1 VLKEYYNQVVS
12 YLMATF
18 DVNFMLLT
26 MFLTTAAAIVYF
38 IIISYVITQLDSR
51 YFVRYNLSHENL
63 TDKNIAHKNIAHKN
77 KLGKNSS
84 ANDISETS
92 RLTAI
97 NRSVNLMI
105 NIVKIMV
112 GLFLLI
118 CGLVMLVL
126 PGQGLL
132 TMLMGLSLMPFPGKN
147 KLEQTIIA
155 RKSVRYSLNWIR
167 MKANKKPFIF

>member
-1 VLKEYYNQVVS
+1 VFKDYYNQVVS

-18 DVNFMLLT
+18 DANFILLT
-26 MFLTTAAAIVYF
+26 LFLTTAAAIVYF
-38 IIISYVITQLDSR
+38 IIISYVITQMDSR
-51 YFVRYNLSHENL
+51 YFVRNNLSHENL
-63 TDKNIAHKNIAHKN
+63 SHKNIAHKN
-77 KLGKNSS
+77 SS
-84 ANDISETS
+84 AENTSETS
-92 RLTAI
+92 RLTPE
-97 NRSVNLMI
+97 NRSVSLMI

-147 KLEQTIIA
+147 KLEKTIVA

>member
-18 DVNFMLLT
+18 DANLILLT
-26 MFLTTAAAIVYF
+26 LFLTTAAAIVYF
-38 IIISYVITQLDSR
+38 IIISYVITQMDSR
-51 YFVRYNLSHENL
+51 YFVRNNLSHENL
-63 TDKNIAHKNIAHKN
+63 SHKNIAHKN
-77 KLGKNSS
+77 KLGKNNS
-84 ANDISETS
+84 ANDTSETS
-92 RLTAI
+92 RLTPI
-97 NRSVNLMI
+97 NRSVSLMI

-147 KLEQTIIA
+147 KLEKTIVA

>member
-1 VLKEYYNQVVS
+1 MLKEYYNQVVS

-38 IIISYVITQLDSR
+38 IIISYVITQMDSR
-51 YFVRYNLSHENL
+51 YFVRNNLSHENL
-63 TDKNIAHKNIAHKN
+63 ADKNIAHKN

>member
-1 VLKEYYNQVVS
+1 MLKEYYNQVVS

-38 IIISYVITQLDSR
+38 IIISYVITQMDSR
-51 YFVRYNLSHENL
+51 YFVRNNLSHENL
-63 TDKNIAHKNIAHKN
+63 ADKNIAHKN
-77 KLGKNSS
+77 KLGKNRS

>member
-1 VLKEYYNQVVS
+1 MLKDYYNQVAS
-12 YLMATF
+12 YLMANF
-18 DVNFMLLT
+18 DANFMLLT

-38 IIISYVITQLDSR
+38 IIISYVITQMDSR
-51 YFVRYNLSHENL
+51 YFVRNNLSHENL
-63 TDKNIAHKNIAHKN
+63 ADKNIAHKN

-84 ANDISETS
+84 ADDTSETS
-92 RLTAI
+92 RLTPI
-97 NRSVNLMI
+97 DRSINLMI
-105 NIVKIMV
+105 NIMKIMV

-132 TMLMGLSLMPFPGKN
+132 TMLMGLSLMPFPGKK

>member
-1 VLKEYYNQVVS
+1 VLKEYYNQVVN

-18 DVNFMLLT
+18 DANFILLT
-26 MFLTTAAAIVYF
+26 LFLTTAAAIVYF
-38 IIISYVITQLDSR
+38 IIISYVITQMDSR
-51 YFVRYNLSHENL
+51 YFVRNNLSHENL
-63 TDKNIAHKNIAHKN
+63 SHQNIAHKN

-84 ANDISETS
+84 ADDMSETS
-92 RLTAI
+92 RLTPI

-105 NIVKIMV
+105 NIMKIMV

-147 KLEQTIIA
+147 KLEQTIVA

-167 MKANKKPFIF
+167 KKANKKPFIF

>member
-18 DVNFMLLT
+18 DANLILLT
-26 MFLTTAAAIVYF
+26 LFLTTAAAIVYF
-38 IIISYVITQLDSR
+38 IIISYVITQMDSR
-51 YFVRYNLSHENL
+51 YFVRNNLSNENL
-63 TDKNIAHKNIAHKN
+63 SHKNIAHKN
-77 KLGKNSS
+77 KLGKNNS
-84 ANDISETS
+84 ANDTSETS
-92 RLTAI
+92 RLTPI
-97 NRSVNLMI
+97 NRSVSLMI

-147 KLEQTIIA
+147 KLEKTIVA

>member
-1 VLKEYYNQVVS
+1 
-12 YLMATF
+12 MATF
-18 DVNFMLLT
+18 DANFILLSL
-26 MFLTTAAAIVYF
+26 FLTTAAAIVYF
-38 IIISYVITQLDSR
+38 IIISYVITQMDSR
-51 YFVRYNLSHENL
+51 YFVRNNLSHENL
-63 TDKNIAHKNIAHKN
+63 SHQNIAHKN

-84 ANDISETS
+84 ADDMSETS
-92 RLTAI
+92 RLTPI

-105 NIVKIMV
+105 NIMKIMV

-147 KLEQTIIA
+147 KLEQTIVA

-167 MKANKKPFIF
+167 KKANKKPFIF

>member
-1 VLKEYYNQVVS
+1 MFKDYYNQVVS

-18 DVNFMLLT
+18 DANFILLT
-26 MFLTTAAAIVYF
+26 LFLTTAAAIVYF
-38 IIISYVITQLDSR
+38 IIISYVITQMDSR
-51 YFVRYNLSHENL
+51 YFVRNNLSHENL
-63 TDKNIAHKNIAHKN
+63 SHKNIAHKNI
-77 KLGKNSS
+77 S
-84 ANDISETS
+84 AENTSETS
-92 RLTAI
+92 RLTPE
-97 NRSVNLMI
+97 NRSVSLMI

-147 KLEQTIIA
+147 KLEKTIVA

>member
-18 DVNFMLLT
+18 DANLILLT
-26 MFLTTAAAIVYF
+26 LFLTTAAAIVYF
-38 IIISYVITQLDSR
+38 IIISYVITQMDSR
-51 YFVRYNLSHENL
+51 YFVRNNLSNENL
-63 TDKNIAHKNIAHKN
+63 SHKNIAHKN
-77 KLGKNSS
+77 KLGKNNS
-84 ANDISETS
+84 ANDTSETS
-92 RLTAI
+92 RLTPI
-97 NRSVNLMI
+97 NRSVSLMI

-147 KLEQTIIA
+147 KLEQTIVA

>member
-18 DVNFMLLT
+18 DANFILLT
-26 MFLTTAAAIVYF
+26 LFLTTAAAIVYF
-38 IIISYVITQLDSR
+38 IIISYVITQMDSR
-51 YFVRYNLSHENL
+51 YFVRNNLSHENL
-63 TDKNIAHKNIAHKN
+63 FHQNIAHKN

-84 ANDISETS
+84 ADDMSETS
-92 RLTAI
+92 RLTPI

-105 NIVKIMV
+105 NIMKIMV

-147 KLEQTIIA
+147 KLEQTIVA

-167 MKANKKPFIF
+167 KKANKKPFIF

>member
-38 IIISYVITQLDSR
+38 IIISYVITQMDSR
-51 YFVRYNLSHENL
+51 YFVRNNLSHENL
-63 TDKNIAHKNIAHKN
+63 ADKNIAHKN
-77 KLGKNSS
+77 KLGKNRS

>member
-1 VLKEYYNQVVS
+1 MLKDYYNQAAS
-12 YLMATF
+12 YLMANF
-18 DVNFMLLT
+18 DANFMLLT

-38 IIISYVITQLDSR
+38 VIISYVITQMDSR
-51 YFVRYNLSHENL
+51 YFVRNNLSHENL
-63 TDKNIAHKNIAHKN
+63 AHKN

-84 ANDISETS
+84 ADDTSETS
-92 RLTAI
+92 RLTPI
-97 NRSVNLMI
+97 NRSVSLMI
-105 NIVKIMV
+105 NIVRIMV

-147 KLEQTIIA
+147 KLEQTIVA

>member
-18 DVNFMLLT
+18 DANLILLT
-26 MFLTTAAAIVYF
+26 LFLTTAAAIVYF
-38 IIISYVITQLDSR
+38 IIISYVITQMDSR
-51 YFVRYNLSHENL
+51 YFVRNNLSHE
-63 TDKNIAHKNIAHKN
+63 NIAHKNIAHKN
-77 KLGKNSS
+77 KLGKNNS
-84 ANDISETS
+84 ANDTSETS
-92 RLTAI
+92 RLTSI
-97 NRSVNLMI
+97 NRSVSLMI

-147 KLEQTIIA
+147 KLEKTIVA

>member
-1 VLKEYYNQVVS
+1 
-12 YLMATF
+12 MATF
-18 DVNFMLLT
+18 DANFILLT
-26 MFLTTAAAIVYF
+26 LFLTTAAAIVYF
-38 IIISYVITQLDSR
+38 IIISYVITQMDSR
-51 YFVRYNLSHENL
+51 YFVRNNLSHENL
-63 TDKNIAHKNIAHKN
+63 SHQNIAHKN

-84 ANDISETS
+84 ADDMSETS
-92 RLTAI
+92 RLTPI

-105 NIVKIMV
+105 NIMKIMV

-147 KLEQTIIA
+147 KLEQTIVA

-167 MKANKKPFIF
+167 KKANKKPFIF

>member
-1 VLKEYYNQVVS
+1 VLKEYYNQVVN

-18 DVNFMLLT
+18 DANFILLSL
-26 MFLTTAAAIVYF
+26 FLTTAAAIVYF
-38 IIISYVITQLDSR
+38 IIISYVITQMDSR
-51 YFVRYNLSHENL
+51 YFVRNNLSHENL
-63 TDKNIAHKNIAHKN
+63 SHQNIAHKN

-84 ANDISETS
+84 ADDMSETS
-92 RLTAI
+92 RLTPI

-105 NIVKIMV
+105 NIMKIMV

-147 KLEQTIIA
+147 KLEQTIVA

-167 MKANKKPFIF
+167 KKANKKPFIF

>member
-1 VLKEYYNQVVS
+1 
-12 YLMATF
+12 MATF

-38 IIISYVITQLDSR
+38 IIISYVVTQMDSR
-51 YFVRYNLSHENL
+51 YFVRKNLSHENL
-63 TDKNIAHKNIAHKN
+63 ADKNIAHKN

-118 CGLVMLVL
+118 CGLVMLIL

>member
-1 VLKEYYNQVVS
+1 
-12 YLMATF
+12 MATF

-38 IIISYVITQLDSR
+38 IIISYVVTQMDSR
-51 YFVRYNLSHENL
+51 YFVRKNLSHENL
-63 TDKNIAHKNIAHKN
+63 ADKNIAHKN

>member
-1 VLKEYYNQVVS
+1 
-12 YLMATF
+12 MATF

-38 IIISYVITQLDSR
+38 IIISYVITQMDSR
-51 YFVRYNLSHENL
+51 YFVRNNLSHENL
-63 TDKNIAHKNIAHKN
+63 ADKNIAHKN

>member
-18 DVNFMLLT
+18 DANFILLT
-26 MFLTTAAAIVYF
+26 LFLTTAAAIVYF
-38 IIISYVITQLDSR
+38 IIISYVITQMDSR
-51 YFVRYNLSHENL
+51 YFVRNNLSHENL
-63 TDKNIAHKNIAHKN
+63 SHQNIAHKN

-84 ANDISETS
+84 ADDMSETS
-92 RLTAI
+92 RLTPI

-105 NIVKIMV
+105 NIMKIMV

-147 KLEQTIIA
+147 KLEQTIVA

-167 MKANKKPFIF
+167 KKANKKPFIF

>member
-1 VLKEYYNQVVS
+1 VLKDYYNQVVS
-12 YLMATF
+12 YLMANF
-18 DVNFMLLT
+18 DANFMLLT

-38 IIISYVITQLDSR
+38 IIISYVITQMDPG
-51 YFVRYNLSHENL
+51 YFVRNNLSHENL
-63 TDKNIAHKNIAHKN
+63 ADKNIAHKNQ
-77 KLGKNSS
+77 LGKNSS
-84 ANDISETS
+84 ADDTSETS
-92 RLTAI
+92 RLTLI
-97 NRSVNLMI
+97 NRSVSLMI

-147 KLEQTIIA
+147 KLEQTIVA

>member
-38 IIISYVITQLDSR
+38 IIISYVITQMDSR
-51 YFVRYNLSHENL
+51 YFVRNNLSHENL
-63 TDKNIAHKNIAHKN
+63 AHKNIAHKN

>member
-1 VLKEYYNQVVS
+1 MLKEYYNQVVS

-18 DVNFMLLT
+18 DANLILLT
-26 MFLTTAAAIVYF
+26 LFLTTAAAIVYF
-38 IIISYVITQLDSR
+38 IIISYVITQMDSR
-51 YFVRYNLSHENL
+51 YFVRNNLSHENL
-63 TDKNIAHKNIAHKN
+63 SHKNIAHKN
-77 KLGKNSS
+77 KLGKNNS
-84 ANDISETS
+84 ANDTSETS
-92 RLTAI
+92 RLTPI
-97 NRSVNLMI
+97 NRSVSLMI

-147 KLEQTIIA
+147 KLEKTIVA

>member
-38 IIISYVITQLDSR
+38 IIISYVITQMDSR
-51 YFVRYNLSHENL
+51 YFVRNNLSHENL
-63 TDKNIAHKNIAHKN
+63 ADKNIAHKN

>member
-1 VLKEYYNQVVS
+1 MLKEYYNQVVN

-18 DVNFMLLT
+18 DANFILLT
-26 MFLTTAAAIVYF
+26 LFLTTAAAIVYF
-38 IIISYVITQLDSR
+38 IIISYVITQMDSR
-51 YFVRYNLSHENL
+51 YFVRNNLSHENL
-63 TDKNIAHKNIAHKN
+63 SHQNIAHKN

-84 ANDISETS
+84 ADDMSETS
-92 RLTAI
+92 RLTPI

-105 NIVKIMV
+105 NIMKIMV

-147 KLEQTIIA
+147 KLEQTIVA

-167 MKANKKPFIF
+167 KKANKKPFIF

>member
-1 VLKEYYNQVVS
+1 MLKEYYNQVVS

-38 IIISYVITQLDSR
+38 IIISYVVTQMDSR
-51 YFVRYNLSHENL
+51 YFVRNNLSHENL
-63 TDKNIAHKNIAHKN
+63 ADKNIAHKN

>member
-1 VLKEYYNQVVS
+1 VLKDYYNQAAS
-12 YLMATF
+12 YLMANF
-18 DVNFMLLT
+18 DANFMLLT

-38 IIISYVITQLDSR
+38 VIISYVITQMDSR
-51 YFVRYNLSHENL
+51 YFVRNNLSHENL
-63 TDKNIAHKNIAHKN
+63 AHKNIAHKN

-84 ANDISETS
+84 ADDTSETS
-92 RLTAI
+92 RLTPI
-97 NRSVNLMI
+97 NRSVSLMI

-147 KLEQTIIA
+147 KLEQTIVA

>member
-1 VLKEYYNQVVS
+1 VPTEYYNQVVS

-18 DVNFMLLT
+18 DANFILLT
-26 MFLTTAAAIVYF
+26 LFLTTAAAIVYF
-38 IIISYVITQLDSR
+38 IIISYVVTQMDSR
-51 YFVRYNLSHENL
+51 YFVRNNLSHENL
-63 TDKNIAHKNIAHKN
+63 AHKNIAHKN
-77 KLGKNSS
+77 SS
-84 ANDISETS
+84 ADDTSETS
-92 RLTAI
+92 HLTPK
-97 NRSVNLMI
+97 NRSLSLMI

-118 CGLVMLVL
+118 CGLVMLFL

-132 TMLMGLSLMPFPGKN
+132 TMLMGLSLIPFPGKK
-147 KLEQTIIA
+147 KLEKAIVA

>member
-1 VLKEYYNQVVS
+1 MLKEYYNQVVS

-18 DVNFMLLT
+18 DANFMLLT
-26 MFLTTAAAIVYF
+26 LFLTTAAAIVYF
-38 IIISYVITQLDSR
+38 IIISYVITQMDSR
-51 YFVRYNLSHENL
+51 YFVRNNLSHE
-63 TDKNIAHKNIAHKN
+63 NIAHKNIAHKN
-77 KLGKNSS
+77 SS
-84 ANDISETS
+84 ADDTSETS
-92 RLTAI
+92 RLTPI
-97 NRSVNLMI
+97 NRSVSLMI

-147 KLEQTIIA
+147 KLEQAIIS

-167 MKANKKPFIF
+167 MKANKKPFIFY

>member
-18 DVNFMLLT
+18 DANFILLT
-26 MFLTTAAAIVYF
+26 LFLTTAAAIVYF
-38 IIISYVITQLDSR
+38 ILISYVITQMDSR
-51 YFVRYNLSHENL
+51 YFVRNNLSL
-63 TDKNIAHKNIAHKN
+63 KNIAHKN

-84 ANDISETS
+84 ADDRSETL
-92 RLTAI
+92 RLTPI
-97 NRSVNLMI
+97 NRSVSLMI

-118 CGLVMLVL
+118 CGLVMLIL

-132 TMLMGLSLMPFPGKN
+132 TMLMGLSLMPFPGKK
-147 KLEQTIIA
+147 KLEQTIVA
-155 RKSVRYSLNWIR
+155 HKSVRYSLNWIR
-167 MKANKKPFIF
+167 MKAKKKPFIF